1 MVFVLLLID
10 YFHILNQCILFLHIK
25 TLLLLSNIY
34 LTLFHISYYLFYY
47 SYICI
52 VMLIIAFSNYSL
64 FTARAHWK
72 VILIKKYSA
81 KIKYIKGKKNTATDT
96 LNQLDYIPTKSDNSN
111 TIKYIFSLMQH
122 KIELIS
128 SSINLISTAQD
139 KNDKLIKRI
148 LQKNK

>member
-1 MVFVLLLID
+1 
-10 YFHILNQCILFLHIK
+10 
-25 TLLLLSNIY
+25 
-34 LTLFHISYYLFYY
+34 
-47 SYICI
+47 
-52 VMLIIAFSNYSL
+52 MLIIAFSKYSL
-64 FTARAHWK
+64 FTTGAHWK

-122 KIELIS
+122 KTELIS

-139 KNDKLIKRI
+139 KNDKLMKRI
-148 LQKNK
+148 LQKNKWTYKKYTINNIDILLENSKVFNELMKNRLLII